1 MIPCAH
7 PKAQYLARKSEIDA
21 AVARV
26 LTSGSYIL
34 GGEVAAFEDEFAT
47 FIGETVGD
55 GQAMHGIGVASGTDA
70 VHLALR
76 ACGIGP
82 GDEVITTAFTA
93 VGTVAAIEHAGSIP
107 VFADIEPGSLTLDPV
122 SVERVITPKTRA
134 IIPVHLYGGTA
145 DMDPLLE
152 LARRHGLRLIED
164 CAQAHG
170 ARYRGTRAGRLG
182 ARRVGARAG
191 SYGDF
196 GCFSCYPTKNL
207 GALGDAGILVT
218 RDPALADNAR
228 RLRQY
233 GWDEH
238 RNSQIPG
245 LNSRLDAVQ
254 AAVLRVKLPFLD
266 ADNAARAR
274 IAAAYDAAFA
284 DRDVILPLRREGDVH
299 VYHLYTLQTPR
310 RDALRS
316 FLAARGIE
324 TRVHY
329 EMPVHLQSAY
339 RGRIIVAAAFANGL
353 PVTERAAGE
362 VLSLPMYPQLRDD
375 EVEAV
380 IGAVRAFTLAS

>member
-1 MIPCAH
+1 MIPCAN
-7 PKAQYLARKSEIDA
+7 PKAQYLARKAEIDA

-34 GGEVAAFEDEFAT
+34 GGEVAAFEDEFAA
-47 FIGETVGD
+47 FIGDGET
-55 GQAMHGIGVASGTDA
+55 MRGIGVASGTDA

-82 GDEVITTAFTA
+82 GDEVVTTAFTA
-93 VGTVAAIEHAGSIP
+93 VGTVAAIEQSGATP
-107 VFADIEPGSLTLDPV
+107 VFADIEPGSLTLDPAA
-122 SVERVITPKTRA
+122 VERVVTPKTRA
-134 IIPVHLYGGTA
+134 ILPVHLYGGPA
-145 DMDPLLE
+145 DLGTLADV
-152 LARRHGLRLIED
+152 ARRHGLRLIED

-170 ARYRGTRAGRLG
+170 ARYKGRRAG
-182 ARRVGARAG
+182 AM
-191 SYGDF
+191 GDF

-218 RDPALADNAR
+218 RDPALADAAR

-245 LNSRLDAVQ
+245 INSRLDAVQ
-254 AAVLRVKLPFLD
+254 AAVLSVKLPHLD

-284 DRDVILPLRREGDVH
+284 DIDVALPLSRRGDVH
-299 VYHLYTLQTPR
+299 VYHLYTLRTPR

-329 EMPVHLQSAY
+329 DVPVHLQPAY
-339 RGRIIVAAAFANGL
+339 RGRIALAAAFANGL
-353 PVTERAAGE
+353 PVTERAARE
-362 VLSLPMYPQLRDD
+362 VLSLPMYPELRDD

-380 IGAVRAFTLAS
+380 IKAVHAFVAAS